1 MGQSANSVVDVTTAA
16 MLPCLRQYETMSRAL
31 DPREHYFPK
40 KYIHTC
46 GVLGRWVASIEP
58 TQGWLCWY
66 VLCCDQSTHLR
77 RCMRHLSCLLPWS
90 PKHPSPTMHA
100 PSQGVVGAMVFSGIP
115 FLSKKQ
121 REREQA
127 VHLLRDAV
135 IDAKDE
141 ARSSRLSRSKSQQ

>member
-1 MGQSANSVVDVTTAA
+1 
-16 MLPCLRQYETMSRAL
+16 
-31 DPREHYFPK
+31 
-40 KYIHTC
+40 
-46 GVLGRWVASIEP
+46 
-58 TQGWLCWY
+58 
-66 VLCCDQSTHLR
+66 
-77 RCMRHLSCLLPWS
+77 
-90 PKHPSPTMHA
+90 MHA